1 MAELEVHLYGQLLGH
16 LLGERD
22 KFDFIAAPAALTRFG
37 VGSTILSLAI
47 PLSNSPRVALVDE
60 RRNFFEELLPEGR
73 HRKRLADIAHIDE
86 LNTMAMLRR
95 YGRDVAGAIQIID
108 PTDPAEPRT
117 PSIQPIDEAH
127 VRELFDRAGVA
138 PLGNTGP
145 RRLSSLAGVQDKVL
159 LVRTESGWAEPVDGY
174 PTTHILK
181 PRVDGLPTLIYDEEY
196 GARIARHL
204 GLAHHATFIA
214 TFDGADALVVERYDR
229 GPVPGARI
237 HQEDFNQA
245 LGYFADQKYETSG
258 HAGLATIAQTLREQ
272 AGLGDV
278 ERLLRLVTMSVAVGN
293 LDMHAKNLS
302 ILHHLDGS
310 MRLAP
315 AYDIVPQL
323 HLGVG
328 TQFAF
333 AISDE
338 FEHDRITRSHLID
351 AGRSWGI
358 RNAAADIVDDVIE
371 RVAAFAAVEQ
381 PLPGAHPDLAA
392 DIIRFTSNLM
402 AGLGASQEGAEPSSR
417 PAPRPSELPTAGGG
431 WGGPVRGSR

>member
-16 LLGERD
+16 LVGERD
-22 KFDFIAAPAALTRFG
+22 KFDFVATRSALEGFG

-47 PLSNSPRVALVDE
+47 PLSVSPRTALVGE

-73 HRKRLADIAHIDE
+73 HRTRLAGNARIDE
-86 LNTMAMLRR
+86 SNTMALLRR
-95 YGRDVAGAIQIID
+95 YGRDVAGAVQIID

-117 PSIQPIDEAH
+117 PSIEPIDDAR
-127 VRELFDRAGVA
+127 VGELFSRASLE

-159 LVRTESGWAEPVDGY
+159 LVRTDSGWAEPVDGY

-181 PRVDGLPTLIYDEEY
+181 PKMDGLPTLIYDEEY
-196 GARIARHL
+196 GARVARHL
-204 GLAHHATFIA
+204 GLAEHETFIA

-229 GPVPGARI
+229 GPVPGTRI

-245 LGYFADQKYETSG
+245 LGYFAEQKYETSG
-258 HAGLATIAQTLREQ
+258 HAGLATIAETLREQ

-278 ERLLRLVTMSVAVGN
+278 ERLLRLATMSVAVGN

-302 ILHHLDGS
+302 ILHHLGGAIH
-310 MRLAP
+310 LAP
-315 AYDIVPQL
+315 AYDIVPQV

-333 AISDE
+333 AISGE

-358 RNAAADIVDDVIE
+358 RSAAADIVDDVIE
-371 RVAAFAAVEQ
+371 RVATFAAAEK
-381 PLPGAHPDLAA
+381 PLPGAHPELAA
-392 DIIRFTSNLM
+392 DIARFTSNLST
-402 AGLGASQEGAEPSSR
+402 GRGASQDGAEPLSR
-417 PAPRPSELPTAGGG
+417 PQPRPRQLPIAEGG
-431 WGGPVRGSR
+431 WGGPVRDRQ

>member
-1 MAELEVHLYGQLLGH
+1 MAELEVHLYGTLLGH
-16 LLGERD
+16 LVGERAR
-22 KFDFIAAPAALTRFG
+22 FDFVAAPAALERFG
-37 VGSTILSLAI
+37 IGATVLSLAI
-47 PLSNSPRVALVDE
+47 PLSANPRAALVGE

-73 HRKRLADIAHIDE
+73 HRKRLADNAHIDE
-86 LNTMAMLRR
+86 SNTMAMLRR
-95 YGRDVAGAIQIID
+95 YGRDVAGAVQIID
-108 PTDPAEPRT
+108 SSDPAEPRT
-117 PSIQPIDEAH
+117 PSVQPIGDAR
-127 VRELFDRAGVA
+127 VRELFSLARVA

-159 LVRTESGWAEPVDGY
+159 LARTEAGWAEPVDGY

-181 PRVDGLPTLIYDEEY
+181 PSVDDMPTLIYDEEY

-204 GLAHHATFIA
+204 GLADHETGVV
-214 TFDGADALVVERYDR
+214 TFDGTDALVVERYDR
-229 GPVPGARI
+229 GSVPGGRI

-258 HAGLATIAQTLREQ
+258 HAGLATIAETLREQ

-278 ERLLRLVTMSVAVGN
+278 EQLLRLVTMSVAVGN

-310 MRLAP
+310 IRLAP

-333 AISDE
+333 AISGE
-338 FEHDRITRSHLID
+338 LEHDRITRSHLID
-351 AGRSWGI
+351 AGRSWGL
-358 RNAAADIVDDVIE
+358 RNAPNIVDDVLAQ
-371 RVAAFAAVEQ
+371 VATFATTEQ

-392 DIIRFTSNLM
+392 DIARFTANLM
-402 AGLGASQEGAEPSSR
+402 AGIGASQDGTAPSAR
-417 PAPRPSELPTAGGG
+417 PETHPRALPVADGG
-431 WGGPVRGSR
+431 WGGPVRGGR